1 MKVPTLKQLK
11 HRTLEAAAEEV
22 VRVSTCATCRHSARG
37 TAIDLRP
44 QPPGRPPNPMRPG
57 LEGGNY
63 ICARNGLTPAKVD
76 PVTGFQA
83 LPSGPDCRDL
93 NPDGACEH
101 YQRGVQS
108 SDVLLVILVVGTLF
122 VLAPVF
128 MMAFGWL

>member
-11 HRTLEAAAEEV
+11 HRTIEAAAEEV

-37 TAIDLRP
+37 QAIDLRQ
-44 QPPGRPPNPMRPG
+44 QPAGRHMNPMRG
-57 LEGGNY
+57 SLQGGDY
-63 ICARNGLTPAKVD
+63 ICSRNGLTPARVD

-108 SDVLLVILVVGTLF
+108 SDVLAIVLIAGALVIGAAFLLAVGS
-122 VLAPVF
+122 P
-128 MMAFGWL
+128 